1 MFYIFSFFKNATTS
15 SKTQFFKKV
24 AIEVAVAE
32 ALAGEFVFASSCT
45 CYLNSENHQKVLNSA
60 NF

>member
-1 MFYIFSFFKNATTS
+1 MLPKNAI
-15 SKTQFFKKV
+15 FLNV

-32 ALAGEFVFASSCT
+32 AIAGEFVFASSCT

-60 NF
+60 NL